1 MSLGVYQDT
10 PLLRQAVKYAG
21 EHGVILVAAAGND
34 GYGRLPYPAAYSEV
48 LSVTAVDAS
57 ERHAL
62 FPNQSEAIDFSAPG
76 VGILTAKE
84 DSGTTLF
91 SGTSAAAPFVTGTL
105 ASLMTGDSALESKEA
120 VEILQRNLNERGA
133 SGVDSVYGAGV
144 IDWDRLRERAL
155 PNITDVALADIY
167 LQPDAVP
174 GTTMPIEVTVQ
185 NRGTNWFSGS
195 KLEVFIGE
203 ADAVAFTLGS
213 IGPGQITTRKVFTL
227 IPALGQEE
235 YLSITARVLP
245 KDIEKDVRL
254 ENNIQSIS
262 YKLVR

>member
-1 MSLGVYQDT
+1 
-10 PLLRQAVKYAG
+10 
-21 EHGVILVAAAGND
+21 
-34 GYGRLPYPAAYSEV
+34 
-48 LSVTAVDAS
+48 
-57 ERHAL
+57 
-62 FPNQSEAIDFSAPG
+62 
-76 VGILTAKE
+76 
-84 DSGTTLF
+84 
-91 SGTSAAAPFVTGTL
+91 
-105 ASLMTGDSALESKEA
+105 
-120 VEILQRNLNERGA
+120 
-133 SGVDSVYGAGV
+133 
-144 IDWDRLRERAL
+144 
-155 PNITDVALADIY
+155 
-167 LQPDAVP
+167 
-174 GTTMPIEVTVQ
+174 MPIEVTVQ